1 MELTQILIAVGLIAA
16 GAFLVLFLNK
26 DNGSVAGN
34 ANNNGPE
41 LTEEEKAA
49 QAAAEAAKAKEALAA
64 LEVPGNIP

>member
-26 DNGSVAGN
+26 DNSSASGN
-34 ANNNGPE
+34 VNNNAQE

-49 QAAAEAAKAKEALAA
+49 QAAAEAQKAKDAMAA

>member
-26 DNGSVAGN
+26 DNSSASTN

-49 QAAAEAAKAKEALAA
+49 KAAEEA
-64 LEVPGNIP
+64 